1 MQQVPMLC
9 GKRKP
14 CLVVVLK
21 VVKENLCL
29 CDGSY
34 KGHQLLLYSIAWH
47 WPLSF
52 SLWGTV
58 PAVDPSTVHWHLPFS
73 WPVKCTLLFSPSKN
87 LKHSTGIPANCVTK
101 RRLRHFIQR
110 AWRGKQYNPLHNNC
124 PWATWWIWK
133 VLINLQ
139 LCLQVKCAL
148 INTGNEEVQIPGLI
162 NLLSGENSISAGPMA
177 FESHLGNIF

>member
-1 MQQVPMLC
+1 MMVHTKDISC
-9 GKRKP
+9 Y
-14 CLVVVLK
+14 CIVLLGIGPYLS
-21 VVKENLCL
+21 VFEAQC
-29 CDGSY
+29 
-34 KGHQLLLYSIAWH
+34 LLLILPQSIGIF
-47 WPLSF
+47 LSAGLSNVLF
-52 SLWGTV
+52 Y
-58 PAVDPSTVHWHLPFS
+58 
-73 WPVKCTLLFSPSKN
+73 FSPSKN

-101 RRLRHFIQR
+101 RPLRHFIQR

>member
-1 MQQVPMLC
+1 MESWRLS
-9 GKRKP
+9 KRANVFVMVHTKDIS
-14 CLVVVLK
+14 CY
-21 VVKENLCL
+21 CI
-29 CDGSY
+29 
-34 KGHQLLLYSIAWH
+34 LLLGIGPYLWNTVFEAQCLLLILPQSIGIS
-47 WPLSF
+47 LSAGLSDVLF
-52 SLWGTV
+52 Y
-58 PAVDPSTVHWHLPFS
+58 
-73 WPVKCTLLFSPSKN
+73 FSPSKN

-101 RRLRHFIQR
+101 SPLRHFIQR

-133 VLINLQ
+133 VLMNLQ

-177 FESHLGNIF
+177 FENHLGNIF

>member
-1 MQQVPMLC
+1 MSLWWFIRRTSVVTVYY
-9 GKRKP
+9 
-14 CLVVVLK
+14 CLALALIFQTVF
-21 VVKENLCL
+21 EAQC
-29 CDGSY
+29 
-34 KGHQLLLYSIAWH
+34 LLLILPQSIGIF
-47 WPLSF
+47 LSAGLSNVLF
-52 SLWGTV
+52 Y
-58 PAVDPSTVHWHLPFS
+58 
-73 WPVKCTLLFSPSKN
+73 FSPSKN

-101 RRLRHFIQR
+101 RPLRHFIQR

-162 NLLSGENSISAGPMA
+162 NLLSGENLISAGPMA